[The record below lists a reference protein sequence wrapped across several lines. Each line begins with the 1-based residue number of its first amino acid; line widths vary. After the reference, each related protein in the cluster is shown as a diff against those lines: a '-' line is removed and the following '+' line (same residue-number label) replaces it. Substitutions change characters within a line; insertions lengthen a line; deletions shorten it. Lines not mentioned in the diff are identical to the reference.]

1 MMDNNIVTDLVVK
14 TADMMI
20 KNTTETIFNR
30 IDAAKGN
37 RDKEKTILA
46 LEEIIKD
53 LLDDKNKLNQI
64 IRQYE
69 ELLAIQKLSDK
80 NIDYITENIVPLLS
94 QVLASDVVT
103 KGNEEKA
110 EEINEVINLLTPLL
124 SVETLTILQL
134 LGFNFREGIGD
145 PLTNLV
151 KGAINKKE
159 TEELN
164 YQYSIEATKTQ
175 TELFKLLQTE
185 EGREVYKQISK
196 N

>member
-1 MMDNNIVTDLVVK
+1 MDNIMITDLVVK
-14 TADMMI
+14 TADVMI

-37 RDKEKTILA
+37 RDREKTILA

-64 IRQYE
+64 IRRYE
-69 ELLAIQKLSDK
+69 ELLAIQKLSNE

-94 QVLASDVVT
+94 QILTSDTIT

-110 EEINEVINLLTPLL
+110 EEINEFMTLLTPLL

-134 LGFNFREGIGD
+134 LGFNFREGIGI

-151 KGAINKKE
+151 KETINKKE
-159 TEELN
+159 IEQLN
-164 YQYSIEATKTQ
+164 YHYNIEATKTQ
-175 TELFKLLQTE
+175 GELFKLLQTQ
-185 EGREVYKQISK
+185 EGRDAYQSIVQK
-196 N
+196 

>member
-1 MMDNNIVTDLVVK
+1 MDNIMITDLVVK
-14 TADMMI
+14 TADVMI

-37 RDKEKTILA
+37 RDREKTILA

-64 IRQYE
+64 IRRYE
-69 ELLAIQKLSDK
+69 ELLAIQKLSNE

-94 QVLASDVVT
+94 QILTSDTIT

-110 EEINEVINLLTPLL
+110 EEINEFMTLLTPLL

-134 LGFNFREGIGD
+134 LGFNFREGIGI
-145 PLTNLV
+145 PLMFV
-151 KGAINKKE
+151 A
-159 TEELN
+159 
-164 YQYSIEATKTQ
+164 
-175 TELFKLLQTE
+175 
-185 EGREVYKQISK
+185 R
-196 N
+196 

>member
-1 MMDNNIVTDLVVK
+1 MDNIMITDLVVK
-14 TADMMI
+14 TADVMI

-37 RDKEKTILA
+37 RDREKTILA

-64 IRQYE
+64 IRRYE
-69 ELLAIQKLSDK
+69 ELLAIQKLSNE

-94 QVLASDVVT
+94 QILTSDTIT

-110 EEINEVINLLTPLL
+110 EEINEFMTLLTPLL

-134 LGFNFREGIGD
+134 LGFNFREGIGI

-151 KGAINKKE
+151 KETINKKE
-159 TEELN
+159 IEQLN
-164 YQYSIEATKTQ
+164 YQYNIEATKTQ
-175 TELFKLLQTE
+175 GELFKLLQTQ
-185 EGREVYKQISK
+185 EGRDAYQSIVQK
-196 N
+196 

>member
-1 MMDNNIVTDLVVK
+1 MDNNIVTDLVVK
-14 TADMMI
+14 TADVMI

-37 RDKEKTILA
+37 HDKEKTILA

-80 NIDYITENIVPLLS
+80 NIDYITKNIVPLLS
-94 QVLASDVVT
+94 QVLESDIVT
-103 KGNEEKA
+103 KDNEEKA
-110 EEINEVINLLTPLL
+110 EEINKVINLLNPLL
-124 SVETLTILQL
+124 SVEKLTILQL
-134 LGFNFREGIGD
+134 LGFNFREGIGV

-151 KGAINKKE
+151 KGTINKKE

-164 YQYSIEATKTQ
+164 YQYNIEATKTQ

-185 EGREVYKQISK
+185 EGREIYKQISK

>member
-46 LEEIIKD
+46 LEEIIKY

-94 QVLASDVVT
+94 QVLASDVVI

-110 EEINEVINLLTPLL
+110 KEINEVINLLTPLL

-151 KGAINKKE
+151 KGH
-159 TEELN
+159 
-164 YQYSIEATKTQ
+164 
-175 TELFKLLQTE
+175 
-185 EGREVYKQISK
+185 KQK
-196 N
+196 RN

>member
-1 MMDNNIVTDLVVK
+1 MDNNIVTDLVVK
-14 TADMMI
+14 TADVMI

-37 RDKEKTILA
+37 HDKEKTILA

-94 QVLASDVVT
+94 QVLESDIVT
-103 KGNEEKA
+103 KDNEEKA
-110 EEINEVINLLTPLL
+110 EEINKVINLLNPLL

-134 LGFNFREGIGD
+134 LGFNFREGIGV

-151 KGAINKKE
+151 KGTINKKE

-164 YQYSIEATKTQ
+164 YQYNIEATKTQ

-185 EGREVYKQISK
+185 EGREIYKQISK

>member
-1 MMDNNIVTDLVVK
+1 MDNSMITDLVVK
-14 TADMMI
+14 TADVMI

-37 RDKEKTILA
+37 RDREKTILA

-64 IRQYE
+64 IRRYE
-69 ELLAIQKLSDK
+69 ELLAIQKLSNE

-94 QVLASDVVT
+94 QILTSDTIT

-110 EEINEVINLLTPLL
+110 EEINEFMTLLTPLL

-134 LGFNFREGIGD
+134 LGFNFREGIGI

-151 KGAINKKE
+151 KETINKKE
-159 TEELN
+159 IEQLN
-164 YQYSIEATKTQ
+164 YHYNIEATKTQ
-175 TELFKLLQTE
+175 GELFKLLQTQ
-185 EGREVYKQISK
+185 EGRDAYQSIVQK
-196 N
+196 

>member
-1 MMDNNIVTDLVVK
+1 MDNIMITDLVVK
-14 TADMMI
+14 TADVMI

-37 RDKEKTILA
+37 RDREKTILA

-64 IRQYE
+64 IRRYE
-69 ELLAIQKLSDK
+69 ELLAIQKLSNE

-94 QVLASDVVT
+94 QILTSDTIT

-110 EEINEVINLLTPLL
+110 EEINEFMTLLTPLL

-134 LGFNFREGIGD
+134 LGFNFREGIGI

-151 KGAINKKE
+151 KETINKKE
-159 TEELN
+159 IEQLN
-164 YQYSIEATKTQ
+164 YQYNVEATKTQ
-175 TELFKLLQTE
+175 GELFKLLQTQ
-185 EGREVYKQISK
+185 EGRDAYQSIVQK
-196 N
+196 